1 MSIEYTG
8 TLSPPLVKHQIT
20 ELLDHV
26 AALDGWVVVRRTDQT
41 LGLGLQKSDNDAE
54 ASELVSISLTA
65 DQVYVGFHAGHR
77 HHRESV
83 LQAVID
89 HLTTSGATCHLEEL

>member
-8 TLSPPLVKHQIT
+8 TLSPPLVKHQIA
-20 ELLDHV
+20 ELLDRV
-26 AALDGWVVVRRTDQT
+26 AALDGWVVLRRTDQT

-54 ASELVSISLTA
+54 VSEIVSISLTA
-65 DQVYVGFHAGHR
+65 DEVYVGFHAGHR

-83 LQAVID
+83 LQALIA
-89 HLTTSGATCHLEEL
+89 HLTTVGAVCHLEEL